1 MGTSRIIPNVLSA
14 AARPIGVAE
23 FAVALSKTLGASQV
37 GCHGQSTAIGIFKP
51 HFMNT
56 RSCYE
61 VAANIY
67 PRASG

>member
-1 MGTSRIIPNVLSA
+1 MGTSRIAPNILSA

-23 FAVALSKTLGASQV
+23 FATALSKILKVSQV
-37 GCHGQSTAIGIFKP
+37 GCHGQPIAIGIFKLY
-51 HFMNT
+51 FITT

-67 PRASG
+67 PRASC

>member
-1 MGTSRIIPNVLSA
+1 MEMSRVIPNVLSA

-23 FAVALSKTLGASQV
+23 FAAALSKILGASQV
-37 GCHGQSTAIGIFKP
+37 GCHEQPMAIGIFKLY
-51 HFMNT
+51 FMIT

-67 PRASG
+67 PRASC